1 MVQRQGMGI
10 DPRGHAVNSE
20 AGNWFGQPR
29 GLTILFLTEMWEQ
42 FSYYGMRALLVYYMT
57 KQLLI
62 GQQQSSLIYGT
73 YTSMAFFTP
82 IIGGIIS
89 DRWLGK
95 RRAVIIGG
103 STMALGHFMMT
114 FEPLFYPALAT
125 IALGNGLFL
134 PSLPSQIN
142 DLYRPD
148 DPRRGWAYNVY
159 YVGINVG
166 GFLAPLVCGFLGE
179 TYGWHW
185 GFGAAGVGMLLGLV
199 VYVAGG
205 KYLPEQGRP
214 LPGLPAR
221 GSHPILPPQA
231 GEGEQARPA
240 AASSF
245 ELERGEAEQAR
256 PAAASKQD
264 LKRTGLLLLGV
275 GLAVTIF
282 RGAYEQVGNTVAL
295 FADAGI
301 NRATALMTIPMTWFQ
316 ALNPLFVI
324 LMTPALLAW
333 WSRRAAAGRDASSMQ
348 KMATGALIVAA
359 SYLLLA
365 LAASVAGGGQASWL
379 WLLAYFVIF
388 TLGELFI
395 LPTGLGLF
403 ARLAPPSLGA
413 TTVAAWFL
421 AIFTG
426 SMTAGIVGTLWSRMS
441 HPVYFVLLAIIASAA
456 AGLLL
461 ALDRTTRR
469 IEGERAAEIAAAGL
483 IVSGQAA
490 G

>member
-1 MVQRQGMGI
+1 MNAIMNDGR
-10 DPRGHAVNSE
+10 
-20 AGNWFGQPR
+20 NWFGQPR

-57 KQLLI
+57 KQLMI
-62 GQQQSSLIYGT
+62 GQQMSSLIYGT

-142 DLYRPD
+142 DLYKPD

-185 GFGAAGVGMLLGLV
+185 GFGAAGIGMLLGLV

-205 KYLPEQGRP
+205 KYLPEQRRVP
-214 LPGLPAR
+214 RAAVKA
-221 GSHPILPPQA
+221 QA
-231 GEGEQARPA
+231 VRNGKA
-240 AASSF
+240 
-245 ELERGEAEQAR
+245 
-256 PAAASKQD
+256 
-264 LKRTGLLLLGV
+264 TVMLLLGV

-301 NRATALMTIPMTWFQ
+301 DRATALMTIPMTWFQ
-316 ALNPLFVI
+316 ALNPMFVI

-333 WSRRAAAGRDASSMQ
+333 WSRRAKAGRDASSMQ

-365 LAASVAGGGQASWL
+365 VAAWVAGSGQASWL
-379 WLLAYFVIF
+379 WLLAYFVVY

-403 ARLAPPSLGA
+403 ARLAPPSMGA

-441 HPVYFVLLAIIASAA
+441 HPVYFVLLAVIASLAA
-456 AGLLL
+456 ALLL
-461 ALDRTTRR
+461 ALDRETRR
-469 IEGERAAEIAAAGL
+469 IEGERAQEIAAAGL
-483 IVSGQAA
+483 VVGGEAA
-490 G
+490 A

>member
-1 MVQRQGMGI
+1 MQRQGLGI
-10 DPRGHAVNSE
+10 DPRGNAVSKTVIDRNESS
-20 AGNWFGQPR
+20 WFGQPR

-62 GQQQSSLIYGT
+62 GQQMSSLIYGT

-185 GFGAAGVGMLLGLV
+185 GFGAAGVGMVLGLV
-199 VYVAGG
+199 VYVCGG
-205 KYLPEQGRP
+205 KYLPEQGR
-214 LPGLPAR
+214 
-221 GSHPILPPQA
+221 I
-231 GEGEQARPA
+231 
-240 AASSF
+240 
-245 ELERGEAEQAR
+245 
-256 PAAASKQD
+256 
-264 LKRTGLLLLGV
+264 KRTATQATPIRNGRATALLLLGV

-301 NRATALMTIPMTWFQ
+301 DRATALMTIPMTWFQ
-316 ALNPLFVI
+316 ALNPMFVI

-365 LAASVAGGGQASWL
+365 LAAYDAGSGQASWL
-379 WLLAYFVIF
+379 WLLAYFVVY

-426 SMTAGIVGTLWSRMS
+426 SMTAGIVGTLWSRMT
-441 HPVYFVLLAIIASAA
+441 HPVYFVLLAAIAGVAA
-456 AGLLL
+456 ALLL
-461 ALDRTTRR
+461 ALDRETRR
-469 IEGERAAEIAAAGL
+469 VEGERAAEIAAASGL
-483 IVSGQAA
+483 VVGGEAA
-490 G
+490 A

>member
-1 MVQRQGMGI
+1 VQRQGLGI
-10 DPRGHAVNSE
+10 DPRGNAVNS
-20 AGNWFGQPR
+20 AVIHQDGRNWFGQPR

-62 GQQQSSLIYGT
+62 GQQMSSLIYGT

-142 DLYRPD
+142 DLYKPD

-185 GFGAAGVGMLLGLV
+185 GFGAAGIGMVLGLV

-205 KYLPEQGRP
+205 KYLPEQGR
-214 LPGLPAR
+214 
-221 GSHPILPPQA
+221 I
-231 GEGEQARPA
+231 
-240 AASSF
+240 
-245 ELERGEAEQAR
+245 
-256 PAAASKQD
+256 
-264 LKRTGLLLLGV
+264 KRTATQATPIRDGKATVLLLLGV

-301 NRATALMTIPMTWFQ
+301 DRAAALMTIPMTWFQ
-316 ALNPLFVI
+316 ALNPMFVI

-333 WSRRAAAGRDASSMQ
+333 WSRRAKAGRDASSMQ

-365 LAASVAGGGQASWL
+365 LAAYDAGSGQASWL
-379 WLLAYFVIF
+379 WLLSYFVVY

-426 SMTAGIVGTLWSRMS
+426 SMTAGIVGTLWSRMT
-441 HPVYFVLLAIIASAA
+441 HPVYFVLLAAIASLAA
-456 AGLLL
+456 ALLL
-461 ALDRTTRR
+461 ALDRETRR
-469 IEGERAAEIAAAGL
+469 IEGERAAEISAAGA
-483 IVSGQAA
+483 IAEPDV
-490 G
+490 

>member
-1 MVQRQGMGI
+1 VQRQGLGI
-10 DPRGHAVNSE
+10 DPRGNAVSKTVIDRNES
-20 AGNWFGQPR
+20 NWFGQPR

-62 GQQQSSLIYGT
+62 GQQMSSLIYGT

-185 GFGAAGVGMLLGLV
+185 GFGAAGVGMVLGLV
-199 VYVAGG
+199 VYVCGG
-205 KYLPEQGRP
+205 KYLPEQGR
-214 LPGLPAR
+214 
-221 GSHPILPPQA
+221 I
-231 GEGEQARPA
+231 
-240 AASSF
+240 
-245 ELERGEAEQAR
+245 
-256 PAAASKQD
+256 
-264 LKRTGLLLLGV
+264 KRTATQATPIRNGRATALLLLGV

-301 NRATALMTIPMTWFQ
+301 DRATALMTIPMTWFQ
-316 ALNPLFVI
+316 ALNPMFVI

-365 LAASVAGGGQASWL
+365 LAAYDAGSGQASWL
-379 WLLAYFVIF
+379 WLLAYFVVY

-426 SMTAGIVGTLWSRMS
+426 SMTAGIVGTLWSRMT
-441 HPVYFVLLAIIASAA
+441 HPVYFVLLAAIAGVAA
-456 AGLLL
+456 ALLL
-461 ALDRTTRR
+461 ALDRETRR
-469 IEGERAAEIAAAGL
+469 VEGERAAEIASASGLVVGGEAA
-483 IVSGQAA
+483 A
-490 G
+490 

>member
-1 MVQRQGMGI
+1 
-10 DPRGHAVNSE
+10 
-20 AGNWFGQPR
+20 
-29 GLTILFLTEMWEQ
+29 
-42 FSYYGMRALLVYYMT
+42 MRALLIYYMT

-82 IIGGIIS
+82 IIGGVIS

-185 GFGAAGVGMLLGLV
+185 GFGAAGIGMVLGLV
-199 VYVAGG
+199 VYVCGG
-205 KYLPEQGRP
+205 KYLPEQGRIKRSMTQ
-214 LPGLPAR
+214 AM
-221 GSHPILPPQA
+221 PIRNGRA
-231 GEGEQARPA
+231 TA
-240 AASSF
+240 
-245 ELERGEAEQAR
+245 
-256 PAAASKQD
+256 
-264 LKRTGLLLLGV
+264 LLLLGV

-301 NRATALMTIPMTWFQ
+301 DRATALVTIPMTWFQ

-324 LMTPALLAW
+324 MMTPALLAY
-333 WSRRAAAGRDASSMQ
+333 WSRRAHAGRESSSMQ
-348 KMATGALIVAA
+348 KMASGALIVAA

-365 LAASVAGGGQASWL
+365 VAASVAGTERASWL
-379 WLLAYFVIF
+379 WLLAYFVVY

-426 SMTAGIVGTLWSRMS
+426 SMTAGIVGTLWSRMT
-441 HPVYFVLLAIIASAA
+441 HPVYFVLLAAIASVAA
-456 AGLLL
+456 ALLL
-461 ALDRTTRR
+461 TLDRETRR
-469 IEGERAAEIAAAGL
+469 IEGERAAEIAAAGA
-483 IVSGQAA
+483 IAETVA
-490 G
+490 

>member
-1 MVQRQGMGI
+1 MQRQGLGI
-10 DPRGHAVNSE
+10 DPRRNAVN
-20 AGNWFGQPR
+20 AAVNNRDGRNWFGQPR

-57 KQLLI
+57 KQLMI
-62 GQQQSSLIYGT
+62 GQQMSSLIYGT
-73 YTSMAFFTP
+73 YTSLAFFTP

-103 STMALGHFMMT
+103 GTMALGHFMMT

-142 DLYRPD
+142 DLYKPD

-185 GFGAAGVGMLLGLV
+185 GFGAAGIGMLLGLV

-205 KYLPEQGRP
+205 KYLPEQGRV
-214 LPGLPAR
+214 
-221 GSHPILPPQA
+221 Q
-231 GEGEQARPA
+231 
-240 AASSF
+240 
-245 ELERGEAEQAR
+245 
-256 PAAASKQD
+256 
-264 LKRTGLLLLGV
+264 RTAVKAQGVRNGKATVMLLLGV

-301 NRATALMTIPMTWFQ
+301 DRATALMTIPMTWFQ
-316 ALNPLFVI
+316 ALNPMFVI

-365 LAASVAGGGQASWL
+365 LAAYDAGSGQASWL
-379 WLLAYFVIF
+379 WLLVYFVVF

-441 HPVYFVLLAIIASAA
+441 HPVYFVLLAAIASIAA
-456 AGLLL
+456 ALLL
-461 ALDRTTRR
+461 ALDRETRR
-469 IEGERAAEIAAAGL
+469 IEGERASEIAAAGL
-483 IVSGQAA
+483 NLEPVVQ
-490 G
+490 